1 MQFLQLNE
9 ELQYFKSKYEVTKEL
24 ETIVTSLGYTLFE
37 PDFFEPYDRFIQMNQ
52 RVKTNSLV
60 KLLDQDGAVLVL
72 RPDITTSVIKRVVP
86 KWVDGTNLRLFYLS
100 TIFSRSSTGMTEEK
114 KQFGIENLGSEQ
126 RTADIETIQLV
137 VRILKQFRLSFLVE
151 LSNNQFL
158 NALLQELNLSTP
170 LEKELKEILYY
181 KNQAAFDQ
189 FLRKNPMKESYLP
202 LVSQLLQL
210 QGTMDEIKNKLHP
223 YPLTNAMR
231 RAIDD
236 LDDLISSLSQEDQ
249 TQFVRI
255 DLTVLSQYDYY
266 DGLLFKAYVPTIPVP
281 ILSGGRYDPLTK
293 SYGRQIP
300 AIGFTLHMSD
310 LIKEVIRQNE

>member
-52 RVKTNSLV
+52 RVKTSSLV
-60 KLLDQDGAVLVL
+60 KLLDQDGSVLVL
-72 RPDITTSVIKRVVP
+72 RPDITTSVIRRVVP

-126 RTADIETIQLV
+126 RTADLETIQLV
-137 VRILKQFRLSFLVE
+137 LTILKQFQLSFLVE

-158 NALLQELNLSTP
+158 NALLQELNLSPT
-170 LEKELKEILYY
+170 LEKELEEILYY
-181 KNQAAFDQ
+181 KNQGALDQ
-189 FLRKNPMKESYLP
+189 FLRKNPIKDSYLP
-202 LVSQLLQL
+202 LVSQLLHL
-210 QGTMDEIKNKLHP
+210 QGTMDEIKIQLQP
-223 YPLTNAMR
+223 YPLTDTMR
-231 RAIDD
+231 QAIGE
-236 LDDLISSLSQEDQ
+236 LDDLISSLPQEDQ
-249 TQFVRI
+249 NQSLKV

-266 DGLLFKAYVPTIPVP
+266 DGLLFKAYVPTIPIP
-281 ILSGGRYDPLTK
+281 ILTGGRYDPLTK
-293 SYGRQIP
+293 SYGSQIP
-300 AIGFTLHMSD
+300 AIGFTLNMSD